1 MPDNAIPDKAQS
13 QWVLALRRLIKSR
26 VALLGTSVLIVFILV
41 GIFAPILAPYNPD
54 RMFYGQETVPPLSK
68 GFFLGTNSVGQ
79 DVLSYV
85 VVGLRTS
92 LYVGFGALAIEI
104 LIALLVGGIAG
115 YYGGVLDELLMR
127 FADVVMTIPPLI
139 LLITAVSMLRVRSL
153 SLIIFLM
160 AFVNWPW
167 MARVV
172 RAEILSK
179 KEEPFV
185 EEGRSMGFSKTYL
198 LVRYIFPTILS
209 PVIVLGTLDVA
220 YFILYEATLSFL
232 GLGDPTSISLGIL
245 VSIGRSVLVAAWWV
259 SSFPAVVIF
268 LLVFSLN
275 LMGDGLR
282 DALDVKTKR

>member
-1 MPDNAIPDKAQS
+1 
-13 QWVLALRRLIKSR
+13 
-26 VALLGTSVLIVFILV
+26 
-41 GIFAPILAPYNPD
+41 
-54 RMFYGQETVPPLSK
+54 
-68 GFFLGTNSVGQ
+68 
-79 DVLSYV
+79 
-85 VVGLRTS
+85 
-92 LYVGFGALAIEI
+92 
-104 LIALLVGGIAG
+104 
-115 YYGGVLDELLMR
+115 
-127 FADVVMTIPPLI
+127 
-139 LLITAVSMLRVRSL
+139 
-153 SLIIFLM
+153 M

-245 VSIGRSVLVAAWWV
+245 VSTGRSVLVSAWWV
-259 SSFPAVVIF
+259 SFFPAVVIF

>member
-1 MPDNAIPDKAQS
+1 MPNNAIPDKAQS

-26 VALLGTSVLIVFILV
+26 VALLGTSVLIIFILV
-41 GIFAPILAPYNPD
+41 GIFAPILAPYSPD

-79 DVLSYV
+79 DVFSYV

-104 LIALLVGGIAG
+104 LVALLVGGIAG

-153 SLIIFLM
+153 SLIIFFM

-245 VSIGRSVLVAAWWV
+245 VSTGRSVLVSAWWV
-259 SSFPAVVIF
+259 SFFPAVVIF

>member
-1 MPDNAIPDKAQS
+1 MSDDVTPDKAQS

-54 RMFYGQETVPPLSK
+54 RMFYGQETVPPFSK

-79 DVLSYV
+79 DVFSYV

-115 YYGGVLDELLMR
+115 YYGGVIDELLMR

-153 SLIIFLM
+153 SLIIFFM

-245 VSIGRSVLVAAWWV
+245 VSIGRSVLVSAWWV
-259 SSFPAVVIF
+259 SFFPAVVIF

>member
-1 MPDNAIPDKAQS
+1 MPNNAIPDKAQS

-41 GIFAPILAPYNPD
+41 GIFAPILAPYSPD

-79 DVLSYV
+79 DVFSYV

-104 LIALLVGGIAG
+104 LVALLVGGIAG

-153 SLIIFLM
+153 SLIIFFM

-245 VSIGRSVLVAAWWV
+245 VSTGRSVLVSAWWV
-259 SSFPAVVIF
+259 SFFPAVVIF

>member
-1 MPDNAIPDKAQS
+1 MSDDVTPDKAQS
-13 QWVLALRRLIKSR
+13 QWLLALKRLTKSR

-79 DVLSYV
+79 DVFSYV

-115 YYGGVLDELLMR
+115 YYGGVIDELLMR

-153 SLIIFLM
+153 SLMIFFM

-245 VSIGRSVLVAAWWV
+245 VSIGRSVFVSAWWV
-259 SSFPAVVIF
+259 SFFPAVVIF

>member
-1 MPDNAIPDKAQS
+1 MSDDVTPDKAQS
-13 QWVLALRRLIKSR
+13 QWLLALKRLTKSR

-79 DVLSYV
+79 DVFSYV

-115 YYGGVLDELLMR
+115 YYGGVIDELLMR

-153 SLIIFLM
+153 SLMIFFM

-245 VSIGRSVLVAAWWV
+245 VSIGRSVFVSAWWV
-259 SSFPAVVIF
+259 SFFPAVVIF
-268 LLVFSLN
+268 LLVF
-275 LMGDGLR
+275 
-282 DALDVKTKR
+282 

>member
-1 MPDNAIPDKAQS
+1 MSDDVTPDKARS

-79 DVLSYV
+79 DVFSYV

-104 LIALLVGGIAG
+104 LIALIVGGIAG

-153 SLIIFLM
+153 SLIIFFM

-245 VSIGRSVLVAAWWV
+245 VSIGRSVLVSAWWV
-259 SSFPAVVIF
+259 SFFPAVVIF

>member
-1 MPDNAIPDKAQS
+1 MSDDVTPDKAQS
-13 QWVLALRRLIKSR
+13 QWLLALKRLIKSR

-79 DVLSYV
+79 DVFSYV

-104 LIALLVGGIAG
+104 LIALIVGGIAG

-153 SLIIFLM
+153 SLIIFFM

-245 VSIGRSVLVAAWWV
+245 VSIGRSVLVSAWWV
-259 SSFPAVVIF
+259 SFFPAVVIF

>member
-1 MPDNAIPDKAQS
+1 MSDDVTPDKARS

-54 RMFYGQETVPPLSK
+54 RMFYGQETVPPFSK

-79 DVLSYV
+79 DVFSYV

-115 YYGGVLDELLMR
+115 YYGGVIDELLMR

-153 SLIIFLM
+153 SLIIFFM

-245 VSIGRSVLVAAWWV
+245 VSIGRSVLVSAWWV
-259 SSFPAVVIF
+259 SFFPAVVIF